1 LKKSK
6 TIPHRSTEGETER
19 AAAETSTKSKKRA
32 NAKEYKPGVRS
43 GGYAIL
49 VALYNHENENNGD
62 ESSATYMLKA
72 DLIREA
78 QKHCDSSFTF
88 VYYIYIFNKLY

>member
-1 LKKSK
+1 MKKSK
-6 TIPHRSTEGETER
+6 TIPQRSAEGEIESV
-19 AAAETSTKSKKRA
+19 AAETSTKNKKRA
-32 NAKEYKPGVRS
+32 NPKEYKPGVRS

-49 VALYNHENENNGD
+49 VALYNHENENDGD
-62 ESSATYMLKA
+62 ESSASYMLKA

-88 VYYIYIFNKLY
+88 VYYIFFNKSY